1 MIDATH
7 YTALSLVLLCL
18 GLIGVMMRRNAFT
31 VLMSLQLMFLAAG
44 LNLVAYSYRLSDLQ
58 GQVLTVMVVGT
69 VIAEAVIGIGL
80 ALALVRLKDTADLDA
95 ADEMRG

>member
-18 GLIGVMMRRNAFT
+18 GLVGVMMRRNAFT
-31 VLMSLQLMFLAAG
+31 VLMSLQLMFVAAG
-44 LNLVAYSYRLSDLQ
+44 LNLVAYSFRLSDLQ
-58 GQVLTVMVVGT
+58 GQVLAAMIVGT
-69 VIAEAVIGIGL
+69 VVAEAIIGVGL
-80 ALALVRLKDTADLDA
+80 MVALVRLKGTANLDD

>member
-18 GLIGVMMRRNAFT
+18 GLVGVMKRRNAFT
-31 VLMSLQLMFLAAG
+31 VLMSLQLMFVAAG
-44 LNLVAYSYRLSDLQ
+44 LNLVAYSFRLSDLQ
-58 GQVLTVMVVGT
+58 GQVLAAMIVGT
-69 VIAEAVIGIGL
+69 VVAEAIIGVGL
-80 ALALVRLKDTADLDA
+80 MVALVRLKGTANLDD